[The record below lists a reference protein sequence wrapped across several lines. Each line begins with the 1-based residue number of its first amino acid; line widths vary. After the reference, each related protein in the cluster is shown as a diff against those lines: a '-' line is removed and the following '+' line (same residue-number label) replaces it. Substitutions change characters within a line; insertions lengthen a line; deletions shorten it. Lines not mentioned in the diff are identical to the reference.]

1 MFPKFRL
8 KPNLTGLDLAIRA
21 YLPWISGPKPLVKK
35 INLMLPAG
43 KRWWQR
49 DQING
54 GWTYVD
60 LENINGPVRLLTL
73 KKARAKG
80 KDSPEVE
87 AEISLV
93 GDEVRPLQQGRA
105 WKLSF
110 IQPQTKIRLNAFATA
125 AEYEFNY
132 QRDRKLPG
140 DDMEDEPH
148 D

>member
-1 MFPKFRL
+1 L
-8 KPNLTGLDLAIRA
+8 VIRT
-21 YLPWISGPKPLVKK
+21 YLPWISGPKPAVKK
-35 INLMLPAG
+35 INLTLPVG
-43 KRWWQR
+43 RKWWQR

-73 KKARAKG
+73 KKTRAKG
-80 KDSPEVE
+80 KDRPEVQ

-93 GDEVRPLQQGRA
+93 GDVARALQQARA

-125 AEYEFNY
+125 PEHKIDNH
-132 QRDRKLPG
+132 RDRKLPV